1 MALLRIAARCRPRL
15 WAPPPGGAAEAD
27 AIMSVSICEFPVEA
41 EFPTNLEKKPR
52 AHFSLILFQDT

>member
-1 MALLRIAARCRPRL
+1 MLWLFFASPPAAARAPGCRR
-15 WAPPPGGAAEAD
+15 AEAD

>member
-1 MALLRIAARCRPRL
+1 MLWLFFASPPVAAR
-15 WAPPPGGAAEAD
+15 APERRHAEAD

>member
-1 MALLRIAARCRPRL
+1 MLWLFFASPPAAARAPGCRR
-15 WAPPPGGAAEAD
+15 AAEAD